1 MHGAWQMGSKEG
13 RRSNCI
19 HRRHKMQI
27 PVDPVFRC
35 QCMCMA
41 CHLKDGL
48 VRALS
53 PPSSLFSHSPPAPSV
68 PCIPPLAGCHVCCV
82 PISCTTFWTRCST
95 NQSKDIVAAIPKAL
109 PQTAPPTAA
118 AAAPATV
125 TASAPAKRCTNIW
138 FQLLLALH
146 WAKERIKI

>member
-1 MHGAWQMGSKEG
+1 MHCRIRREEG
-13 RRSNCI
+13 RRTNCI
-19 HRRHKMQI
+19 YRRHKMQI

-35 QCMCMA
+35 QCMCLA

-48 VRALS
+48 VRVLS
-53 PPSSLFSHSPPAPSV
+53 PPSSLFPHAPLVPLV

-82 PISCTTFWTRCST
+82 PISCTTFRTRCST

-118 AAAPATV
+118 ATV
-125 TASAPAKRCTNIW
+125 CAFAPAKRCTNIW

-146 WAKERIKI
+146 WEKEWMTT